1 MSRQLDMGNSGSKH
15 SSEVEAL
22 LDTMRRR
29 YGDRLKPE
37 ELEEMRE
44 ALEGIVKGRESLRA
58 VRLDNSD
65 EPLSL
70 FTPFREEV

>member
-1 MSRQLDMGNSGSKH
+1 MYQLETDG
-15 SSEVEAL
+15 
-22 LDTMRRR
+22 LD
-29 YGDRLKPE
+29 GKV
-37 ELEEMRE
+37 
-44 ALEGIVKGRESLRA
+44 VKGRESLRA

>member
-1 MSRQLDMGNSGSKH
+1 MGDTSEH
-15 SSEVEAL
+15 SSAGEAL
-22 LDTMRRR
+22 LDTIRRR
-29 YGDRLKPE
+29 YGDRLGPE

-44 ALEGIVKGRESLRA
+44 ALESIVKGQESLRA
-58 VRLDNSD
+58 VRLENSD